1 MIGASVVSA
10 TWAIQD
16 NHGQLLPGIV
26 AGSRLEVGRKIV
38 PTRYDAF
45 RLHVSPSYREVF
57 ERELRKVLDKNNWQI
72 VRVRAR
78 RRRSTSAA
86 PELRAAA

>member
-16 NHGQLLPGIV
+16 SNGQLLPGIV
-26 AGSRLEVGRKIV
+26 GGSRLDVGRKIV

-45 RLHVSPSYREVF
+45 RLHVSASYREVF
-57 ERELRKVLDKNNWQI
+57 ERDLRKVLDKNKWQI

-78 RRRSTSAA
+78 RRASTGAP